1 MGWRSGTG
9 ITETG
14 QRSIR
19 EAPPA
24 GQSEIALNSAFER
37 YAVWVRCWIVGMSGL
52 FAMFTVPP
60 GYAPRMAA
68 VMALVIAWCC
78 ARLSWLQAPP
88 PVWQSVT
95 LEAVVLPVL
104 GLSQGWTGTRTV
116 DGWALAIASIT
127 ALTYQVEWTARPLVA
142 LMLAFTGL
150 GSYVGGLA
158 LVAPPREVSTAVM
171 LASRVLGECLM
182 WRGFYVLTKRQARAA
197 DAVIEQAAASRRAAS
212 VAEHRRQAEREYLAT
227 LHDTASATLL
237 AASMGAPGFD
247 RERLAERARRDLDA
261 LNSAREGSSRE
272 VDLAAL
278 LGTLSDQYDVRLR
291 LDLRG
296 PVRMPASAGLAVFRG
311 VREGLLNVERHAQV
325 DEAELLAHRDE
336 SGRSVVELRDRGKGF
351 DPARIP
357 AQRRGIDSSIIGRMS
372 STGGSVSVDSRPGEG
387 TTVRWVWSDAPA

>member
-1 MGWRSGTG
+1 
-9 ITETG
+9 
-14 QRSIR
+14 
-19 EAPPA
+19 
-24 GQSEIALNSAFER
+24 
-37 YAVWVRCWIVGMSGL
+37 
-52 FAMFTVPP
+52 
-60 GYAPRMAA
+60 
-68 VMALVIAWCC
+68 
-78 ARLSWLQAPP
+78 
-88 PVWQSVT
+88 
-95 LEAVVLPVL
+95 
-104 GLSQGWTGTRTV
+104 
-116 DGWALAIASIT
+116 
-127 ALTYQVEWTARPLVA
+127 
-142 LMLAFTGL
+142 
-150 GSYVGGLA
+150 
-158 LVAPPREVSTAVM
+158 
-171 LASRVLGECLM
+171 VLGECLM